1 MRELKV
7 AFRRLRQQP
16 WFAAAAI
23 VTLALGIAAP
33 TTLFALVDATLLK
46 PLPYPRYQDI
56 YTVRTTMTD
65 GRFTMG
71 GVANE
76 EMSSLRRAT
85 DGVLASALTLRR
97 DDTLVTDAASRQVTS
112 IAVSEGFF

>member
-56 YTVRTTMTD
+56 YTVRTTMSD
-65 GRFTMG
+65 GRFTIG
-71 GVANE
+71 LVANE
-76 EMSSLRRAT
+76 EMSALRRAT
-85 DGVLASALTLRR
+85 DGITASAYTYRLDGTILS
-97 DDTLVTDAASRQVTS
+97 DAAPRQV
-112 IAVSEGFF
+112 

>member
-7 AFRRLRQQP
+7 AFRRLRRQP

-56 YTVRTTMTD
+56 YTVRTTMSD
-65 GRFTMG
+65 GRFTIG
-71 GVANE
+71 
-76 EMSSLRRAT
+76 LT
-85 DGVLASALTLRR
+85 D
-97 DDTLVTDAASRQVTS
+97 D
-112 IAVSEGFF
+112 